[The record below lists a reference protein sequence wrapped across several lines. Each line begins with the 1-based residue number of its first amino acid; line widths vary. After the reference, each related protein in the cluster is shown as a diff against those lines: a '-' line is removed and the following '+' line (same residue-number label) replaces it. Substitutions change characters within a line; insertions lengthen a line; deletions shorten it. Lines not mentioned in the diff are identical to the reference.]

1 MTDRTPTCPDEDDLV
16 AFTLGELDGR
26 LRAET
31 LAHLADCPACRSQVQ
46 ELAEVVDQ
54 VLLAGPVAEP
64 PEGFEAGVLDQLRV
78 HGGTSR
84 RRIGRAL
91 LAVAAAIVLVIGLA
105 AVLVVTDDAPAIA
118 EARMVTPSG
127 HDVGAAWRYSDDS
140 SWVFVSVPGWRRWEE
155 PGGAPGDYMLRAVL
169 DDGTTVELGEITF
182 GDADGSWGVTTEIDA
197 ARIRTVSIADDTG
210 HVWCT
215 GSF

>member
-1 MTDRTPTCPDEDDLV
+1 MTDRTPTCPDEDVLV

-26 LRAET
+26 VRAET
-31 LAHLADCPACRSQVQ
+31 LAHLAECPPCRSQVH

-54 VLLAGPVAEP
+54 VLLAAPVAEP
-64 PEGFEAGVLDQLRV
+64 PKGFEAGVLDQLHV

-91 LAVAAAIVLVIGLA
+91 LAVAAAVLLVIALA
-105 AVLVVTDDAPAIA
+105 AVLVVTDDTPAIA
-118 EARMVTPSG
+118 EARMVTPAG

-155 PGGAPGDYMLRAVL
+155 PGGAPGEYVLRAEL
-169 DDGTTVELGEITF
+169 DDGTTIDLGDIAFDE
-182 GDADGSWGVTTEIDA
+182 ANGSWGITTEVDA
-197 ARIRTVSIADDTG
+197 DRIRSVSIADATG
-210 HVWCT
+210 RVWCT